1 MMISTKEHNLRN
13 TIFFTIKTIALILV
27 ICFVIEAPI
36 QVIGRVSAANKVY
49 YVSEVKAFQA
59 ENAADAKRACENEG
73 FVLVDRDLN
82 AGTGKDTV
90 YMGYKL
96 TEDKREALYD
106 IKLLHM
112 DSGYQIKDYADAS
125 RDLEKSNSGAAETML
140 ASANEFILNYENGSP
155 KAKEAYE
162 GLNLFCV
169 PEADNAKLGDY
180 IISKKANHDFFAK
193 LISHA
198 STGAVNA
205 ITSFLATGLT
215 PYEKEKDSKTGKE
228 VDITW
233 ADNVKDSALWEIID
247 NPNITKDELDEYD
260 KDMGDEAREL
270 HKQLQ
275 QFATKFEN
283 GEANFNEDKYVQEV
297 KNTSMEDA
305 VEKTEKPSEEDSAMA
320 FVNAYNFLNKYQ
332 ANDTMP
338 LGEYLVDIGK
348 QSSAEVDLKRLYPII
363 DSMTYA
369 QSRMAGMAGLTSI
382 MSNLGENKENQDY
395 EKVIDKAKQK
405 IKNDLKEDAFSIWI
419 NTNPEM
425 ADKKVAYTSDAIRL
439 HAAGQLINKEAVN
452 KWDEAKKTISTV
464 LTWLDVGSN
473 VLGLL
478 TFLSSEYGIAG
489 LVVALKSS
497 LSIIS
502 TTATSI
508 AAKAMAISAV
518 VSSWTGIFALVVL
531 AVTVWLYVIMLIVD
545 YVLRNKPKKY
555 TEMADFAIDV
565 RMANNKVNNLT
576 YKAVR
581 DNQNRIADLNG
592 YKAQNGWVCM
602 YVSDDPESGSPIRAD
617 ENGNVFNI
625 TYGDS
630 GKKNGYDCVSFF
642 GQLTPGN
649 CNTGAKKDDVNGIY
663 INYFTDESLANRAQ
677 GGNSGSTDKPADGSK
692 LYYSDMVVRSGKSE
706 SYVKAKLTAEG
717 FQILDQNLSPNARS
731 VLLHEDQYSYIGYK
745 TTSNPNLAIRDIR
758 VATFYNEGEMYF
770 GQCSYACGGRLGFP
784 ADNKDEN
791 KEYPSDLDGL
801 YYSIDKNVG
810 TPIEVGKLHLV
821 DSNKKAE
828 PGWEPVTTFSGAPYN
843 FATSRYS
850 YAKRGEGVGR
860 YEVRPYNY
868 TGYATDD
875 NNTWNN
881 QKCFMYYEPE
891 VKYTEGTKY
900 LSGVFFGFGMNSE
913 KGFGYLEA
921 TKAKIDQLFDTIS
934 DVPYVEEPNGSRGVN
949 LAQSFYYKG
958 YIVDSNQKYMRLYYT
973 WTYNPYRALTDVQA
987 FRGEPYISKL
997 TYTISKALKYDPKP
1011 SGSASENATYA
1022 AASVMV
1028 QRSIDNKEWVIRA
1041 FASENAYMAPNGLL
1055 NDTVDDVYEEV
1066 TSDYQGKLTTG
1077 DGKMPWLPTNLYVT
1091 GYVKDAPRLTLDSI
1105 VVSRNRHDAVEN
1117 NGVFTCDVSEDTT
1130 LAGNR
1135 PSGSFNSVQ
1144 ELKDPYNKTAFNIA
1158 LPSIEDHSGTYV
1170 YMYIKHETVKKRYIS
1185 RIFVGASTREDSKS
1199 KDSDALKSYD
1209 YQVDLLA
1216 MVAATSAGSDEV
1228 IPFDAAGDPGKSW
1241 TATLKAGKRPE
1252 PPKNGDPAAYISVA
1266 RTDDIDKAIR
1276 SIVLYKSSEK
1286 AVPNQLQFD
1295 NAVYYCASAT
1305 KPIRMNDNNTYFI
1318 YYSYNQ
1324 GTVPGKPFTELH
1336 VSEDVFLS
1344 GSATALVV
1352 DKADVT
1358 EEDPVYHKKKVTQ
1371 AAEFK
1376 GDVNLR
1382 VFIKGEYEADK
1393 LYFNKIYSASG
1404 ITPKEAQLRLLEQ
1417 GCTEFCDIDLNR
1429 AAGGMF
1435 IYFGYRSYC
1444 LNEKEI
1450 NRQSTAEARE
1460 AEIEKQKQEAVYDI
1474 ICTVGEE
1481 FHPEGIITD
1490 RYQLYYTPVAKEDKN
1505 HNLIPTDLN
1514 EGTTGPKIY
1523 MYYTTTFAAKRY
1535 NETAMKDPNK
1545 VLSVMPKDYM
1555 KSPLTKIGFA
1565 LYDYVPYS
1573 EDLVAKS
1580 PGSNP
1585 PVAWEYVLKRD
1596 YSAPVEL
1603 NEAAIHFDSDHI
1615 MSDNRISMFVQ
1626 REDGSVKDGA
1636 EITGGY
1642 LNTTVTENKLVLVK

>member
-27 ICFVIEAPI
+27 ICFAIEVPS
-36 QVIGRVSAANKVY
+36 QVIGKVSAANKVY
-49 YVSEVKAFQA
+49 YVSEIKAFQA
-59 ENAADAKRACENEG
+59 KNAADAKKACENEG
-73 FVLVDRDLN
+73 FTLVDKDLN
-82 AGTGKDTV
+82 AGTGKDFV

-112 DSGYQIKDYADAS
+112 DSGYQIKDFADAS
-125 RDLEKSNSGAAETML
+125 RDLEKSNSGAAETMN

-180 IISKKANHDFFAK
+180 IVSKRANQDFFAK

-205 ITSFLATGLT
+205 ITSFLAAGLT
-215 PYEKEKDSKTGKE
+215 PYEKEKDSKTGEE

-283 GEANFNEDKYVQEV
+283 GEANFNENKYLQEA

-320 FVNAYNFLNKYQ
+320 YVNAYNFLNKYQ

-369 QSRMAGMAGLTSI
+369 QSRMAGMAGLTSV

-395 EKVIDKAKQK
+395 KKVIEKAKQK
-405 IKNDLKEDAFSIWI
+405 IKNDLKEEAFSIWI

-439 HAAGQLINKEAVN
+439 HAAGQLLDKEAVN

-497 LSIIS
+497 FSVIS
-502 TTATSI
+502 TTAASI
-508 AAKAMAISAV
+508 ATKAMAISAA
-518 VSSWTGIFALVVL
+518 VSSWSGVFAVVVL

-545 YVLRNKPKKY
+545 YILSNKPKKY

-565 RMANNKVNNLT
+565 RMANNKVSNLT
-576 YKAVR
+576 YKAVK
-581 DNQNRIADLNG
+581 DNQNRIADING

-602 YVSDDPESGSPIRAD
+602 YVSDDPDSGSPIRAD

-630 GKKNGYDCVSFF
+630 SKQNGYDCVSFF
-642 GQLTPGN
+642 GQITPGN

-677 GGNSGSTDKPADGSK
+677 GGNSDSTDKPADGTK
-692 LYYSDMVVRSGKSE
+692 LYYADMVVRSGKSE
-706 SYVKAKLTAEG
+706 SVVKSKLTAEG
-717 FQILDQNLSPNARS
+717 FKILDQNLSPNARS
-731 VLLHEDQYSYIGYK
+731 VLIHEDQYSYIGYK
-745 TTSNPNLAIRDIR
+745 TTSNPDMAIRDIR

-770 GQCSYACGGRLGFP
+770 GQCSYACAGRLGFP

-791 KEYPSDLDGL
+791 KAYPSDLDGL
-801 YYSIDKNVG
+801 YYSRDKNAG
-810 TPIEVGKLHLV
+810 TPIEVGKIHLV
-821 DSNKKAE
+821 DNNKKAE

-850 YAKRGEGVGR
+850 LAQSSGGEGR
-860 YEVRPYNY
+860 YKVRPYNY
-868 TGYATDD
+868 TGYVTGKSNKWD
-875 NNTWNN
+875 N

-900 LSGVFFGFGMNSE
+900 LSGVFFGFGTNST

-921 TKAKIDQLFDTIS
+921 TKADISQLFDTIS
-934 DVPYVEEPNGSRGVN
+934 DVPYVEEPNGSKGVN
-949 LAQSFYYKG
+949 LAQSYHYKG
-958 YIVDSNQKYMRLYYT
+958 YIVDSNQKYMRIYYT

-997 TYTISKALKYDPKP
+997 TYTISKAIKYDPKP

-1022 AASVMV
+1022 AASVLV
-1028 QRSIDNKEWVIRA
+1028 QRSID
-1041 FASENAYMAPNGLL
+1041 
-1055 NDTVDDVYEEV
+1055 
-1066 TSDYQGKLTTG
+1066 
-1077 DGKMPWLPTNLYVT
+1077 
-1091 GYVKDAPRLTLDSI
+1091 
-1105 VVSRNRHDAVEN
+1105 
-1117 NGVFTCDVSEDTT
+1117 
-1130 LAGNR
+1130 
-1135 PSGSFNSVQ
+1135 
-1144 ELKDPYNKTAFNIA
+1144 
-1158 LPSIEDHSGTYV
+1158 
-1170 YMYIKHETVKKRYIS
+1170 
-1185 RIFVGASTREDSKS
+1185 
-1199 KDSDALKSYD
+1199 
-1209 YQVDLLA
+1209 
-1216 MVAATSAGSDEV
+1216 
-1228 IPFDAAGDPGKSW
+1228 
-1241 TATLKAGKRPE
+1241 
-1252 PPKNGDPAAYISVA
+1252 
-1266 RTDDIDKAIR
+1266 
-1276 SIVLYKSSEK
+1276 
-1286 AVPNQLQFD
+1286 
-1295 NAVYYCASAT
+1295 
-1305 KPIRMNDNNTYFI
+1305 
-1318 YYSYNQ
+1318 
-1324 GTVPGKPFTELH
+1324 
-1336 VSEDVFLS
+1336 
-1344 GSATALVV
+1344 
-1352 DKADVT
+1352 
-1358 EEDPVYHKKKVTQ
+1358 
-1371 AAEFK
+1371 
-1376 GDVNLR
+1376 
-1382 VFIKGEYEADK
+1382 
-1393 LYFNKIYSASG
+1393 
-1404 ITPKEAQLRLLEQ
+1404 
-1417 GCTEFCDIDLNR
+1417 
-1429 AAGGMF
+1429 
-1435 IYFGYRSYC
+1435 
-1444 LNEKEI
+1444 
-1450 NRQSTAEARE
+1450 
-1460 AEIEKQKQEAVYDI
+1460 
-1474 ICTVGEE
+1474 
-1481 FHPEGIITD
+1481 
-1490 RYQLYYTPVAKEDKN
+1490 
-1505 HNLIPTDLN
+1505 
-1514 EGTTGPKIY
+1514 
-1523 MYYTTTFAAKRY
+1523 
-1535 NETAMKDPNK
+1535 
-1545 VLSVMPKDYM
+1545 
-1555 KSPLTKIGFA
+1555 KSPITMCVI
-1565 LYDYVPYS
+1565 
-1573 EDLVAKS
+1573 
-1580 PGSNP
+1580 
-1585 PVAWEYVLKRD
+1585 
-1596 YSAPVEL
+1596 
-1603 NEAAIHFDSDHI
+1603 
-1615 MSDNRISMFVQ
+1615 
-1626 REDGSVKDGA
+1626 DGCD
-1636 EITGGY
+1636 
-1642 LNTTVTENKLVLVK
+1642 